1 MPLIGW
7 GLDDVAGFFANG
19 WRAAL
24 WVMAIGMIVVAVA
37 VIRRIASEGGLG
49 KGIEEKRIKRQSPIR
64 WVLGALMLALF
75 LLAPNGDRNHYARL
89 ADVSWIRPLG
99 VLLTG
104 WGYAFL
110 LWSSA
115 VLGKQLSG
123 EVTIQ
128 EGHEL
133 ITTGPY
139 GWIRHPRYLFIVVSL
154 LGYGLAFG
162 SWLGFVFA
170 PVVLAVFLFRIHD
183 EERLLATEF
192 GDQWRAYAQRSWR
205 LVPFV
210 Y

>member
-1 MPLIGW
+1 
-7 GLDDVAGFFANG
+7 
-19 WRAAL
+19 
-24 WVMAIGMIVVAVA
+24 MIVVGVA
-37 VIRRIASEGGLG
+37 VLRRIASKGGLG
-49 KGIEEKRIKRQSPIR
+49 KGIKEKRIKRQSPTG
-64 WVLGALMLALF
+64 WLGLVLGAMMLALF
-75 LLAPNGDRNHYARL
+75 LLAPNGDRNHYARF

-115 VLGKQLSG
+115 VLGKQVSG

-139 GWIRHPRYLFIVVSL
+139 RWIRHPRYLFIVVSL
-154 LGYGLAFG
+154 MGYGLAFS
-162 SWLGFVFA
+162 SWLGFAFA
-170 PVVLAVFLFRIHD
+170 PVVLAVFLFRIRD

-192 GDQWRAYAQRSWR
+192 GDQWRVYAQRSWR